1 MVGIASRYFAGR
13 IALAAAA
20 AAVVGV
26 LTGMDGTGHVV
37 MYATIVL
44 GVAAG
49 AFALL
54 FSLALTV
61 GDGDSLDR
69 EHLADHQPTPAYWPI
84 MAALG
89 MGVLMVGLVTD
100 SLLAICGVALLLIS
114 AIEWTMSAWAEHL
127 STDAESNAVERARLL
142 RPFEISLYG
151 ALGIAIPVVL
161 ASRIFLTVSKTAAS
175 FVAIAIATV
184 ILTFAFVVY
193 AKPRLRRSIA
203 VSVLVLGGI
212 ALIAGGIA
220 SAVIGEREF
229 HHPGGHAEASDGHG
243 PAGDGGSRSSD
254 EMSESEGSHE

>member
-20 AAVVGV
+20 AVVVGV

-44 GVAAG
+44 GVASG

-54 FSLALTV
+54 FALALTV

-69 EHLADHQPTPAYWPI
+69 EHSHVHRVTPSYWPI
-84 MAALG
+84 MAAVG

-100 SLLAICGVALLLIS
+100 SLLTISGVALLLIS

-127 STDAESNAVERARLL
+127 STDVASNATERARLL

-175 FVAIAIATV
+175 LAAIVIAAV
-184 ILTFAFVVY
+184 ILAFAFLVY
-193 AKPRLRRSIA
+193 AKPQLRRA
-203 VSVLVLGGI
+203 VTASMLVLGGV
-212 ALIAGGIA
+212 ALIVAGIT

-229 HHPGGHAEASDGHG
+229 HTPGGHAEVSDDHG
-243 PAGDGGSRSSD
+243 PAGSGESGEMTESDGG
-254 EMSESEGSHE
+254 HE

>member
-20 AAVVGV
+20 AVVVGV

-54 FSLALTV
+54 FALALTV
-61 GDGDSLDR
+61 GDGDSPDR
-69 EHLADHQPTPAYWPI
+69 EHSHEHRPTPAYWPI
-84 MAALG
+84 MAAVG

-100 SLLAICGVALLLIS
+100 GLLAISGTALLLIS
-114 AIEWTMSAWAEHL
+114 AVEWTMSAWAEHL
-127 STDAESNAVERARLL
+127 SADAASNAAERARLL

-161 ASRIFLTVSKTAAS
+161 ASRIFLTLSKTAAS
-175 FVAIAIATV
+175 YSAIVIAAV
-184 ILTFAFVVY
+184 ILAFAFVMY
-193 AKPRLRRSIA
+193 AKPQLRRAITASM
-203 VSVLVLGGI
+203 LVLGGV
-212 ALIAGGIA
+212 ALIVAGIT

-229 HHPGGHAEASDGHG
+229 HHYGGHAEAHGDHGADDHGADESGGTSESDGG
-243 PAGDGGSRSSD
+243 
-254 EMSESEGSHE
+254 HE

>member
-20 AAVVGV
+20 AVAVGL

-54 FSLALTV
+54 FALALTV

-69 EHLADHQPTPAYWPI
+69 EHSHEHRPTPAYWPI
-84 MAALG
+84 MAAVG

-100 SLLAICGVALLLIS
+100 SLLTIAGVALLLIS

-175 FVAIAIATV
+175 YAAIVIAAV
-184 ILTFAFVVY
+184 ILAFAFLVY
-193 AKPRLRRSIA
+193 AKPQLRRTVTASM
-203 VSVLVLGGI
+203 LVLGGV
-212 ALIAGGIA
+212 ALIVAGIT

-229 HHPGGHAEASDGHG
+229 HHVGDQAEADDHG
-243 PAGDGGSRSSD
+243 AGGSG
-254 EMSESEGSHE
+254 EMSESDGGHE

>member
-20 AAVVGV
+20 AVAVGL

-54 FSLALTV
+54 FALALTV

-69 EHLADHQPTPAYWPI
+69 EHSHEHRPTPAYWPI
-84 MAALG
+84 MAAVG

-100 SLLAICGVALLLIS
+100 SLLTIAGVALLLIS

-127 STDAESNAVERARLL
+127 SADAESNAVERARLL

-175 FVAIAIATV
+175 YAAIVIAAV
-184 ILTFAFVVY
+184 ILAFAFLVY
-193 AKPRLRRSIA
+193 AKPQLRRA
-203 VSVLVLGGI
+203 VTASMLVLGGV
-212 ALIAGGIA
+212 ALIVAGIT

-229 HHPGGHAEASDGHG
+229 HHVGDQAEADDHG
-243 PAGDGGSRSSD
+243 AGGSG
-254 EMSESEGSHE
+254 EMSESDGGHE